1 MKIKQLIL
9 SAVISSAVLFSAAAQ
24 TTLKIAT
31 IAPSRSVWDIESKR
45 ISQEWAQIT
54 SGKVKMQF
62 MNATAMGGET
72 GVVTKLNAVRPGQK
86 APIDGAVF
94 TNIGI
99 GAVAPD
105 TKIFTL
111 CAPFLFRNQ
120 EEVDLIYE
128 TFKPQLS
135 AALSEKGYV
144 LMGKFMVGW
153 AYFYTKKPV
162 HTIEELKSQ
171 KLSVGGMGLSDLSDA
186 FKMAGYKCE
195 DVPAN
200 KMLQSMK
207 TPGGLEGFYT
217 IPMYGYAGQY
227 YKELPYILNIP
238 LCPIICTFI
247 LNEKI
252 WNSFSEEEKTAMM
265 ESIKKCEKN
274 FVEEQKNADKE
285 YLELSEKGG
294 CTLVNLSD
302 SELKAFEDALR
313 QDTIS
318 MTKSGI
324 IDEKFYKDILAVLKE
339 YRGE

>member
-1 MKIKQLIL
+1 MKKALIAAII
-9 SAVISSAVLFSAAAQ
+9 SAVTLFSAAAQ

-45 ISQEWAQIT
+45 ISQEWARIT
-54 SGKVKMQF
+54 NGQVKMQF

-72 GVVTKLNAVRPGQK
+72 EVVSKLNSVRPGQK

-99 GAVAPD
+99 SALAPD
-105 TKIFTL
+105 TNIFTL

-120 EEVDLIYE
+120 EEIDLIYE
-128 TFKPQLS
+128 TFKPQIS
-135 AALSEKGYV
+135 KALSEKGYV
-144 LMGKFMVGW
+144 LIGKFIVGW
-153 AYFYTKKPV
+153 AYFYTKKPI
-162 HTIEELKSQ
+162 HNSTDLKSQ
-171 KLSVGGMGLSDLSDA
+171 KLSVGGMGLSDLTDS
-186 FKMAGYKCE
+186 FKAAGYKTE

-238 LCPIICTFI
+238 LCPIICSFI
-247 LNEKI
+247 INEKT
-252 WNSFSEEEKTAMM
+252 WNSFSETQRTEMIECIKKAEKT
-265 ESIKKCEKN
+265 
-274 FVEEQKNADKE
+274 FVEEQKNSDAE
-285 YLELSEKGG
+285 YLDLCVKGG
-294 CTLVNLSD
+294 CTLVTLND
-302 SELKAFEDALR
+302 SELKAMEESLR
-313 QDTIS
+313 KDCEV
-318 MTKSGI
+318 MTSTGI
-324 IDEKFYKDILAVLKE
+324 INKKFYDDIQKVLKE

>member
-1 MKIKQLIL
+1 MTLKKTVL
-9 SAVISSAVLFSAAAQ
+9 SIAVSLLVLASTTAQ
-24 TTLKIAT
+24 TALKIAT

-45 ISQEWAQIT
+45 ISQEWSQIT
-54 SGKVKMQF
+54 NGQVKMQF

-72 GVVTKLNAVRPGQK
+72 GVVSKLNAVRPGQK

-99 GAVAPD
+99 AALSPD
-105 TKIFTL
+105 TNIFTL

-120 EEVDLIYE
+120 EEIDLIYE
-128 TFKPQLS
+128 TFKPQIS
-135 AALSEKGYV
+135 EALSEKGYV
-144 LMGKFMVGW
+144 LIGKFIVGW

-162 HTIEELKSQ
+162 HSIEDLKSQ
-171 KLSVGGMGLSDLSDA
+171 NLSVGGMGLSDLSDA
-186 FKMAGYKCE
+186 FKIAGYKCE

-227 YKELPYILNIP
+227 YKELPYILNLPI
-238 LCPIICTFI
+238 CPIICTFI
-247 LNEKI
+247 LNEKT
-252 WNSFSEEEKTAMM
+252 WNSFTDEQRKAML
-265 ESIKKCEKN
+265 ESVQKSEKN
-274 FVEEQKNADKE
+274 FVEEQKNADRE

-294 CTLVNLSD
+294 CTLVTLND
-302 SELKAFEDALR
+302 AELKAMEEALR
-313 QDTIS
+313 KDTLS

-324 IDEKFYKDILAVLKE
+324 INEKFYNDIQKVLKE

>member
-1 MKIKQLIL
+1 MKKALITAII
-9 SAVISSAVLFSAAAQ
+9 SAVTLFSAAAQ

-45 ISQEWAQIT
+45 ISQEWAKIT
-54 SGKVKMQF
+54 NGQVKMQF

-72 GVVTKLNAVRPGQK
+72 EVVSKLNSVRPGQK

-99 GAVAPD
+99 SALAPD
-105 TKIFTL
+105 TNIFTL

-120 EEVDLIYE
+120 EEIDLIYE
-128 TFKPQLS
+128 TFKPQIS
-135 AALSEKGYV
+135 KALSEKGYV
-144 LMGKFMVGW
+144 LIGKFIVGW
-153 AYFYTKKPV
+153 AYFYTKKPI
-162 HTIEELKSQ
+162 HNSADLKSQ
-171 KLSVGGMGLSDLSDA
+171 KLSVGGMGLSDLTDS
-186 FKMAGYKCE
+186 FKAAGYKTE

-238 LCPIICTFI
+238 LCPIICSFVI
-247 LNEKI
+247 NEKT
-252 WNSFSEEEKTAMM
+252 WNSFSEAQRAEMIEC
-265 ESIKKCEKN
+265 IKKAEQT
-274 FVEEQKNADKE
+274 FVEEQKNADAE
-285 YLELSEKGG
+285 YLDLCVKGG
-294 CTLVNLSD
+294 CTLVTLND
-302 SELKAFEDALR
+302 SEMKAMEESLR
-313 QDTIS
+313 KDSEI
-318 MTKSGI
+318 MTSTGI
-324 IDEKFYKDILAVLKE
+324 IDKKFYDDIQKVLKE